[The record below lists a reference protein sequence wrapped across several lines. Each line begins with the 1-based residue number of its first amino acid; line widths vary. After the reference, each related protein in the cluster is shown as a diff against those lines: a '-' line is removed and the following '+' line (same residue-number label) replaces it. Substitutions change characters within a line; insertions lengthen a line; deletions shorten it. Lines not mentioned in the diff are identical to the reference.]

1 MKTIVIA
8 AGYATR
14 LYPLTENFPKPLL
27 QVGDSTIL
35 DRLLDDIDAIPE
47 VSEHI
52 VVTNGK
58 FAPVFDRWAASR
70 TGLGP
75 DAAAGETGE
84 NPSVGFGFGAA
95 AGKTGENPSVGF
107 GFGAAAGKTG
117 ENPSVGFGFGAAA
130 GKSGENP
137 SVGGGVA
144 PEAGELPHER
154 GQAPVEG
161 EVKEGRTL
169 VEGEVKEGRSPV
181 EGEVKVERSLVEGTV
196 KEGRKPV
203 RVVSDGTFSNETRL
217 GAVRDL
223 ILALE
228 EFRIDEDVL
237 VVAADNILEFSFKG
251 FVEEF
256 RRRGTSMIMCH
267 YEPELRK
274 LQRTGV
280 IEVDGD
286 MRVLQMQEKPEVPVS
301 HWAVPPFYIYRRED
315 LALVRGSVADGCG
328 TDAPGSLARYLA
340 SRTPLHAW
348 PMPGRRFDIGSLDTY
363 EEACRRYAAR

>member
-1 MKTIVIA
+1 M
-8 AGYATR
+8 
-14 LYPLTENFPKPLL
+14 
-27 QVGDSTIL
+27 
-35 DRLLDDIDAIPE
+35 
-47 VSEHI
+47 
-52 VVTNGK
+52 
-58 FAPVFDRWAASR
+58 
-70 TGLGP
+70 
-75 DAAAGETGE
+75 
-84 NPSVGFGFGAA
+84 
-95 AGKTGENPSVGF
+95 
-107 GFGAAAGKTG
+107 
-117 ENPSVGFGFGAAA
+117 
-130 GKSGENP
+130 
-137 SVGGGVA
+137 
-144 PEAGELPHER
+144 
-154 GQAPVEG
+154 
-161 EVKEGRTL
+161 
-169 VEGEVKEGRSPV
+169 
-181 EGEVKVERSLVEGTV
+181 

-228 EFRIDEDVL
+228 EFGIDEDVL

-340 SRTPLHAW
+340 GRTPLHAW
-348 PMPGRRFDIGSLDTY
+348 PMLGRRFDIGSLDTY
-363 EEACRRYAAR
+363 EEACRRYATR